1 MRMVLTLHFLGEPN
15 IESPD
20 GSVSLPTRKT
30 EALLFYLA
38 LEGRQPRER
47 LRFLLWGD
55 KDERQAASSLRNAVC
70 ALRRVL
76 PGNLLSDHGHLQL
89 RDAATDLAAIE
100 KLSDPDIPIPAAVF
114 DEPLRGFD
122 SLATPEFDEWL
133 INSRKN
139 LRARAAE
146 ALRTRGASCY
156 ERQELDKLA
165 EALSALLVFEPYD
178 EDVMLE
184 LMDVYGSLGCAAKAV
199 ALYDSFSKKMAEID
213 VAPSARAQEFLR
225 KLVTSS
231 GCAADKKKRCG
242 EFFCCRETEV
252 KKTLDFMAASSGK
265 TALVFVQGEAG
276 IGKTAFVNH
285 TAELLFGG
293 DAELI
298 CAHPIS
304 VGEKYPYSALNGFVS
319 QLCEK
324 LRGCGLEPDQESAA
338 LLSGVFYGFQGDV
351 RAPRHVDAP
360 LSADRNPVYL
370 GKILA
375 RLAGLLQSRKRLC
388 LVFEDLH
395 WFDEQSLLLLKAF
408 LAELEPPA
416 CVFMTGRPESVPAAA
431 RLAYPFKQDQRFS
444 FLQIQ
449 LQPFGAG
456 DVLHFC
462 RLFLP
467 EEVIADKGEK
477 YFIRKS
483 EGMPLLLV
491 EMVRILSE
499 NRDAD
504 CSDGLRGVITSRLE
518 DMTEV
523 QNEILSV
530 LAVCGQGAS
539 ADDLAAVMNVDAQE
553 ISAPLEALLQK
564 KLLRETREGQSSLFD
579 FLHVNVMECICDSLP
594 VFRRNALHLRI
605 AEVLSRRYSPEVWNP
620 ALSAALCHHYKMA
633 GRPMETLK
641 LHLQEMA
648 FHITLNHI
656 LFPLVPDET
665 LHRCSIPFSGREET
679 EYKFAAVRELLQEL
693 GATETNAEE
702 LARMEAKYLEM
713 YGGYLINWGDYRRGR
728 ACISRAIRSARE
740 FGFAETEMYCL
751 EHIGHHFLQTD
762 NAAELLTTG
771 RQALRLAKNIGKD
784 NHVGLALRFI
794 GMSRLIER
802 DFDAAEKIFRRSI
815 ELFEDLAVSGRL
827 YTLNLLAPRCYIG
840 EMCQWTGRTDEAM
853 ESFTYCI
860 HRCSESGL
868 FWGHSHFHAHA
879 ADVGLDM
886 GDWKLVEEH
895 ADTGVSLFESCKGG
909 HCSSLLYSLK
919 AICDARRGKP
929 QEAAASLKKADF
941 LSVIGKKSWCAPQ
954 YMAKAWIKE
963 LAETGALDGSACGKY
978 LDKPSG
984 FYAAEA
990 ARLYKLVGAEKR
1002 MAFIVKKFGL

>member
-1 MRMVLTLHFLGEPN
+1 MILTLHFFGEPN

-55 KDERQAASSLRNAVC
+55 KDEQQAASSLRNAVC
-70 ALRRVL
+70 ALRRAL
-76 PGNLLSDHGHLQL
+76 PDNLLADHGHLQL
-89 RDAATDLAAIE
+89 RDTATDITIIENLA
-100 KLSDPDIPIPAAVF
+100 DPDVPISESVF

-122 SLATPEFDEWL
+122 SLGTPEFDEWL
-133 INSRKN
+133 AASRKA

-146 ALRTRGASCY
+146 ELRNRSASCY

-178 EDVMLE
+178 EDVVLE
-184 LMDVYGSLGCAAKAV
+184 LMDVYSNLGCAAKAV
-199 ALYDSFSKKMAEID
+199 ALYDSFSRKMAEID
-213 VAPSARAQEFLR
+213 VVPSERAQDFLR

-231 GCAADKKKRCG
+231 GCAADKKRRCG
-242 EFFCCRETEV
+242 EFFCCREAEV
-252 KKTLDFMAASSGK
+252 KKTLDFMAGSSGK
-265 TALVFVQGEAG
+265 TALIFVQGEAG
-276 IGKTAFVNH
+276 IGKTAFVDH
-285 TAELLFGG
+285 VAELLFGEG
-293 DAELI
+293 AELI
-298 CAHPIS
+298 SAHPIS

-338 LLSGVFYGFQGDV
+338 LLSGVFYGFQGDA

-360 LSADRNPVYL
+360 LSAERNPVYL
-370 GKILA
+370 GRILA
-375 RLAGLLQSRKRLC
+375 RLAGMLRKRGKLC

-408 LAELEPPA
+408 LSELEPPA
-416 CVFMTGRPESVPAAA
+416 CVFMTGRPESVPVVAK
-431 RLAYPFKQDQRFS
+431 LAYPFKQDQRFS
-444 FLQIQ
+444 FLQLQ
-449 LQPFGAG
+449 LLPFGAG

-467 EEVIADKGEK
+467 EDVIADKGEN

-504 CSDGLRGVITSRLE
+504 CSDGLRGVITSRME
-518 DMTEV
+518 DMSEV
-523 QNEILSV
+523 QNEIMSV
-530 LAVCGQGAS
+530 LAVFGRGAS
-539 ADDLAAVMNVDAQE
+539 ADDLAAVMDVEAKE

-564 KLLRETREGQSSLFD
+564 KLLRETREDQLSLFD
-579 FLHVNVMECICDSLP
+579 FLHVNVMECIYDSLP
-594 VFRRNALHLRI
+594 AFRRKELHLRI
-605 AEVLSRRYSPEVWNP
+605 AEVLARRYSPEVWNP
-620 ALSAALCHHYKMA
+620 ALSAALCRHYKMA

-679 EYKFAAVRELLQEL
+679 EYKFSAVRELLQEIS
-693 GATETNAEE
+693 AAETDTGEI
-702 LARMEAKYLEM
+702 ARMEAKYLEM
-713 YGGYLINWGDYRRGR
+713 YGGYLINWGEYRRGR
-728 ACISRAIRSARE
+728 ACISRAIRAARE

-771 RQALRLAKNIGKD
+771 RQTLRLARSIGKD

-802 DFDAAEKIFRRSI
+802 NFAAAEKIFRRST

-840 EMCQWTGRTDEAM
+840 EMRQWTGETDAAM
-853 ESFTYCI
+853 EIFTYCI
-860 HRCSESGL
+860 RRCSESGL

-895 ADTGVSLFESCKGG
+895 VDTGVSLFESCKGG
-909 HCSSLLYSLK
+909 HCSSILYSLK

-929 QEAAASLKKADF
+929 QEAVASLKKADF
-941 LSVIGKKSWCAPQ
+941 LSLIGKKSWCAPQ

-963 LAETGALDGSACGKY
+963 MAEKGEIDGTACGKHI
-978 LDKPSG
+978 DKPSG
-984 FYAAEA
+984 AYAAEA

-1002 MAFIVKKFGL
+1002 ASFIVKKFGL